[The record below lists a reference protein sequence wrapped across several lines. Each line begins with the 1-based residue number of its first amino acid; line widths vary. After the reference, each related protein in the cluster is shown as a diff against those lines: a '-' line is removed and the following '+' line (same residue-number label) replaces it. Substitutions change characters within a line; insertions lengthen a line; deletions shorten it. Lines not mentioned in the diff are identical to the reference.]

1 MGFIFSPLCICALCL
16 SIVILYPKCWGLNS
30 GLLIPDSCSPEHWL
44 SSQHCFLSV
53 KIILGS
59 EELAPA
65 ALTEDSSLVPTPT
78 WLLTTTCNCS
88 FGIWCPPLTRV
99 QVFNVCDAHPTLN
112 HPYRGQERVSDV
124 LEVKLPV
131 VLLGTELP
139 PFARAVCI
147 LYWWTTSA
155 ASAVRLCYHLN
166 HLSSLCH
173 LTLLPFEPPLQPL
186 SLDFVTMSS
195 SPHCSV
201 PHSFLFSSCFHFFPS

>member
-16 SIVILYPKCWGLNS
+16 GIVILYPKCWGLNS
-30 GLLIPDSCSPEHWL
+30 GLCIPDSCSPEHCL

-53 KIILGS
+53 KIILGP

-78 WLLTTTCNCS
+78 WLLITTCNCS
-88 FGIWCPPLTRV
+88 LRGSGVLLWLG
-99 QVFNVCDAHPTLN
+99 QVFNLCDAHSTPNL
-112 HPYRGQERVSDV
+112 PYRGQERVSDA

-155 ASAVRLCYHLN
+155 ASAIRLYYLLN

-173 LTLLPFEPPLQPL
+173 
-186 SLDFVTMSS
+186 
-195 SPHCSV
+195 
-201 PHSFLFSSCFHFFPS
+201 